1 MTAIE
6 IHRDLPAGID
16 TVWRSW
22 TDADQLASWF
32 WPPNVGTTCSV
43 DVRVGGRFRIDAAS
57 AGLSVLGEYV
67 VVDEPTA
74 LAFTWQW
81 GGEGEETLV
90 TLAFAATDAGTHLD
104 LVHER
109 FADEQA
115 RADHEQGWND
125 CLDRLPGFLAG
136 VVQLRGR

>member
-6 IHRDLPAGID
+6 IHRDLPADIG

-22 TDADQLASWF
+22 TDADLLASWF
-32 WPPNVGTTCSV
+32 WPPKFGTMCSV
-43 DVRVGGRFRIDAAS
+43 DLRVGGRFRIDAPS
-57 AGLSVLGEYV
+57 ARLSVLGEYV
-67 VVDEPTA
+67 VVEEPTV

-81 GGEGEETLV
+81 DGEGEETLV
-90 TLAFAATDAGTHLD
+90 TLTFTPTDAGTRLE

-125 CLDRLPGFLAG
+125 CLDRLPGFLG
-136 VVQLRGR
+136 